1 MHRIPASMDRE
12 NFISIALL
20 LQINKNGPMTRE
32 NAWNPHFRIVYLI
45 LPFTVPLCITNAQK

>member
-1 MHRIPASMDRE
+1 MDRE

-32 NAWNPHFRIVYLI
+32 NAWNPHSRIVYLI

>member
-1 MHRIPASMDRE
+1 MDRE

-32 NAWNPHFRIVYLI
+32 NAWNPHSRIYLI
-45 LPFTVPLCITNAQK
+45 LPFTRLCALQMHRNERPQTWS